1 MRIIV
6 GDMHDYIGQ
15 ENNKKKKKEKSV
27 CLKYKQACGYEGN
40 IASEIWM

>member
-15 ENNKKKKKEKSV
+15 ENKKKEKSV

-40 IASEIWM
+40 IASEICI